1 MVNSHHQDVV
11 NMNRKNLKRIIKGVL
26 YLSKQGQAFLGHNET
41 SINRGNFM
49 ELVKLFS
56 EDDVDLQKHLKNKT
70 SNYTCHDSQN
80 EIISLLAEQM

>member
-26 YLSKQGQAFLGHNET
+26 YLSKQGQAFRGHNETET

-70 SNYTCHDSQN
+70 SNYTCHV
-80 EIISLLAEQM
+80 ISILT

>member
-1 MVNSHHQDVV
+1 MHFLYAIRKCNSWIWI
-11 NMNRKNLKRIIKGVL
+11 IIKGVL
-26 YLSKQGQAFLGHNET
+26 YISKQWQAFRGYNET

-70 SNYTCHDSQN
+70 SNYTCHV
-80 EIISLLAEQM
+80 ISILT